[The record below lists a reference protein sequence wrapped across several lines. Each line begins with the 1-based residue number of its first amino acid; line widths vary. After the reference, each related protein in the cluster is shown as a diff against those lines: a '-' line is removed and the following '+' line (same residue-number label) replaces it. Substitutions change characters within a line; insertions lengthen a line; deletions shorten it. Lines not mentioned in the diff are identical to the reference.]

1 MTVVSLF
8 GARSEN
14 KVTVNFINRDGEKI
28 TVKASPGDTLLDVVV
43 QQDLDID
50 GYGEFNIFLDTCFSI
65 TCFCVNIKKQFKINL
80 HLIPVKSSFEPIK

>member
-1 MTVVSLF
+1 MTCFFL

-28 TVKASPGDTLLDVVV
+28 TVKASPGDTILDVVV

-50 GYGEFNIFLDTCFSI
+50 GYGEFNTFLALAFY
-65 TCFCVNIKKQFKINL
+65 NL
-80 HLIPVKSSFEPIK
+80 LLSE

>member
-1 MTVVSLF
+1 MTVVSL
-8 GARSEN
+8 ARSEN

-50 GYGEFNIFLDTCFSI
+50 GYGERNICLVVCFLGSDSVYVI
-65 TCFCVNIKKQFKINL
+65 IIN
-80 HLIPVKSSFEPIK
+80 K